1 MFSGGGYAARRWDN
15 RRCSPTFH
23 DLHSLSH
30 RHCLHRTMQLQ
41 ELAWT
46 RTPFAIKGGG
56 HSLNPG
62 FSSTS
67 GIHISLRRM
76 NDIVVH
82 EDSKTVE
89 IGAGLNWI
97 DVYTFLVPKGINVLG
112 GRLAKIGVAG
122 FMLGGGDYLLSKVH
136 GMHRLKEAAGY
147 CWKTSQ
153 YGLGVDNVMEYE
165 LVLPSGEVKLVTEKD
180 QDLWFALKVR
190 RLIQWLRGYSNE
202 LMRTRVDLTTM

>member
-1 MFSGGGYAARRWDN
+1 VFSGSGNAGGRWDN

-23 DLHSLSH
+23 DLHFLSH
-30 RHCLHRTMQLQ
+30 RRCPNRTLQLR

-46 RTPFAIKGGG
+46 RIPFAIKGGG

-76 NDIVVH
+76 NDIVIH

-89 IGAGLNWI
+89 IGAGLTWL
-97 DVYTFLVPKGINVLG
+97 DVYRFLTPKGINVVG

-122 FMLGGGDYLLSKVH
+122 FMLGGGDSSLSKVH
-136 GMHRLKEAAGY
+136 GVDGLKSCRIFLE
-147 CWKTSQ
+147 
-153 YGLGVDNVMEYE
+153 N
-165 LVLPSGEVKLVTEKD
+165 
-180 QDLWFALKVR
+180 
-190 RLIQWLRGYSNE
+190 
-202 LMRTRVDLTTM
+202 